1 MSEDRFV
8 RPKELITIVGLS
20 RSTIYALMAKD
31 KFPKPIHLS
40 ARTCVWRIS
49 TIMNWANEIEANK
62 Y

>member
-8 RPKELITIVGLS
+8 RLKELITIVGLS

-40 ARTCVWRIS
+40 ARTNVWRVS
-49 TIMNWANEIEANK
+49 TIMNWANEREANK

>member
-8 RPKELITIVGLS
+8 KLKELITIVGLS

-40 ARTCVWRIS
+40 ARTSVWRVS
-49 TIMNWANEIEANK
+49 TIMNWANEREANK